1 MKEKLY
7 TELRELAVAILN
19 ERTISVSDL
28 KERTRQLYEQ
38 TVLLAHAAQNEPQV
52 KVETIVETTPS
63 EPEKVNPITESKTNE
78 PLKEEIVLD
87 TNEAVEE
94 PETVMEAP
102 ELLHELENLTKDF
115 DLPDFEP
122 LEEAEKQPLE
132 SSLEPPVTVQPTE
145 KLKRSLNDELGKGF
159 QVGLNDRLAFV
170 NQLFDGN
177 QQDYTRVI
185 SQLNT
190 IETLTEAQQFIREI
204 IKPEYNNWDGKEAF
218 ETRFLDLIERNF

>member
-1 MKEKLY
+1 MKEKLF

-19 ERTISVSDL
+19 ERTISVEDL

-38 TVLLAHAAQNEPQV
+38 TVLLAYTTQNEPQV
-52 KVETIVETTPS
+52 KVQT
-63 EPEKVNPITESKTNE
+63 ITEVVTKE
-78 PLKEEIVLD
+78 PDKEVTIAETPIHESPQEEITEID
-87 TNEAVEE
+87 KEAVTPETSQ

-102 ELLHELENLTKDF
+102 ELLHELENLTRDF

-122 LEEAEKQPLE
+122 LPTTKEPIVEVAEESQT
-132 SSLEPPVTVQPTE
+132 SE
-145 KLKRSLNDELGKGF
+145 KLKKSLNDELGKGF
-159 QVGLNDRLAFV
+159 QVGLNDRIAFV
-170 NQLFDGN
+170 NQLFDGS

-190 IETLTEAQQFIREI
+190 IETLTEAQQFINEI
-204 IKPEYNNWDGKEAF
+204 VKPEYNNWDGKEAF